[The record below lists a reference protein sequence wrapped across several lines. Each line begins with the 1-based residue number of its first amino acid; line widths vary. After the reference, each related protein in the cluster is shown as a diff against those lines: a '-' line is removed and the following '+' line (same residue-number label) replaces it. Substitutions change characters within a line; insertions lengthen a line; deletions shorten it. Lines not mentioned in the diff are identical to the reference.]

1 MALQPWRNN
10 GSGTHL
16 QHTVPAAVR
25 NYSLAA
31 CGLKLASS
39 PTIVTGMS
47 KFSAA
52 DLLQLPVSERL
63 QLVEEIWDSIAE
75 APEALELS
83 NDDKRLIDER
93 LEARRKN
100 PGAGSPWAEVYA
112 RITARTK

>member
-1 MALQPWRNN
+1 
-10 GSGTHL
+10 
-16 QHTVPAAVR
+16 
-25 NYSLAA
+25 
-31 CGLKLASS
+31 
-39 PTIVTGMS
+39 MS